1 MIRIVLADDHAIVR
15 TGFRALID
23 EETDM
28 GIIGECENA
37 DEARLV
43 VRTQKPDV
51 LALDISMPGGGL
63 SLLPELRESAPAL
76 KLLVLSMHD
85 REPYISEALRR
96 GAHGY
101 VTKGA
106 ATDELVA
113 AVRAVY
119 AGEGYVSYDIQRPQ
133 ARPESRI
140 GALSEREREVFLLLA
155 RGITPKQAASDLDV
169 SIKTIYLHRSAIRDK
184 LGVRNDLGL
193 HRVALESGFVAGACD
208 LAKRVALFQVR
219 RTRASD

>member
-23 EETDM
+23 EEPDM
-28 GIIGECENA
+28 GIIAECSNV
-37 DEARLV
+37 DEARLI
-43 VRTQKPDV
+43 VRTQMPDV

-63 SLLPELRESAPAL
+63 SLLPELRESAPEL

-85 REPYISEALRR
+85 REPYISEAMRR

-113 AVRAVY
+113 AIRALC
-119 AGEGYVSYDIQRPQ
+119 AGRNYLSTDIGLPKPVMKQGLER
-133 ARPESRI
+133 
-140 GALSEREREVFLLLA
+140 LSEREREVFLLLA
-155 RGITPKQAASDLDV
+155 RGTTPKQAAADLGV
-169 SIKTIYLHRSAIRDK
+169 SIKTIYLHRTVIRDK
-184 LGVRNDLGL
+184 LGARNDLDL
-193 HRVALESGFVAGACD
+193 HRFALESGM
-208 LAKRVALFQVR
+208 L
-219 RTRASD
+219 